1 MLACYGCAYP
11 ILSFSHTH
19 NGGALLRLKSVGI
32 SWNQHLIAFKCS
44 VVVFPLASLCQLIIT
59 WSSIYCTYY
68 IPSKYC
74 MCFANS
80 SWNSA
85 NSSWKSANSFWVQ
98 KPENR
103 KAQIKRPTPIVRYI
117 YICIIYTVYINSKH
131 LRHDIIDNH
140 ETCSTL
146 KTWGRNNIRGQWKTS
161 QSRSALKC
169 DLSSHLATEFHK
181 SLSLSVV
188 FLLQDHITPGHG

>member
-1 MLACYGCAYP
+1 MLWSYGCAYP

-103 KAQIKRPTPIVRYI
+103 KAQIKRPTPIVKYI
-117 YICIIYTVYINSKH
+117 SIMFAFSCNF
-131 LRHDIIDNH
+131 HDH
-140 ETCSTL
+140 PMTFYAAWWL
-146 KTWGRNNIRGQWKTS
+146 GR
-161 QSRSALKC
+161 
-169 DLSSHLATEFHK
+169 
-181 SLSLSVV
+181 SV
-188 FLLQDHITPGHG
+188 FRLHQRTMHFREAP

>member
-85 NSSWKSANSFWVQ
+85 NSSWKSATSFWVQ

-103 KAQIKRPTPIVRYI
+103 KAQIKRPTPIVRYTLREKIKRGKWKANKHI
-117 YICIIYTVYINSKH
+117 YGWFSQE
-131 LRHDIIDNH
+131 R
-140 ETCSTL
+140 
-146 KTWGRNNIRGQWKTS
+146 KTS
-161 QSRSALKC
+161 IYETR
-169 DLSSHLATEFHK
+169 
-181 SLSLSVV
+181 
-188 FLLQDHITPGHG
+188 G

>member
-1 MLACYGCAYP
+1 MVNPGFKWIITGTPKCISVVPPAGEIRERYWSLFPSFFLGEVVDNLQ
-11 ILSFSHTH
+11 ILETQHGIH
-19 NGGALLRLKSVGI
+19 GIYIYILRLKSVGI

-85 NSSWKSANSFWVQ
+85 NSSWKSATSFWVQ

-103 KAQIKRPTPIVRYI
+103 KAQIKRPTPIVRY
-117 YICIIYTVYINSKH
+117 T
-131 LRHDIIDNH
+131 LREKI
-140 ETCSTL
+140 
-146 KTWGRNNIRGQWKTS
+146 KRGK
-161 QSRSALKC
+161 
-169 DLSSHLATEFHK
+169 
-181 SLSLSVV
+181 
-188 FLLQDHITPGHG
+188 